1 MSRCFLKSPTSA
13 VFGWWLHIQCPKV
26 DDQKLP
32 KRSNIKV
39 KMRAEGRV
47 SVDADTGHKSLF
59 LSLFWS
65 EESEHFAVNQMKT
78 HVTSHLTSTDDF
90 MCYMRQHAGWIP
102 MNRIYTVYAGNNSRH
117 EFTTPHSATLSQ
129 DVKWSL
135 KYGQK
140 TVFLINYALKKRL
153 RHFWK
158 VFSGLKK
165 RSR

>member
-13 VFGWWLHIQCPKV
+13 VFGWWLHIHCPKV

-47 SVDADTGHKSLF
+47 SVDADTGHKSSF

-65 EESEHFAVNQMKT
+65 EGSEHFAVNQMKT

-140 TVFLINYALKKRL
+140 TVFLINYALKKQL

-165 RSR
+165 RGR